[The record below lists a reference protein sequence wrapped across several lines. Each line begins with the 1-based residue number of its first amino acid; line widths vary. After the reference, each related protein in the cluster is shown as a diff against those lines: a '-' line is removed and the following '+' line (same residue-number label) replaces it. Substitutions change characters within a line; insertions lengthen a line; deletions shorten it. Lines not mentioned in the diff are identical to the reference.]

1 MAVVTNYSDTNPPAP
16 THLQNVHWQKTATP
30 VPVQIISITGIGPFI
45 VTTQSAHGLTTGD
58 VAFVQGG
65 GMQGATGTWIV
76 TVSNANV
83 FSVAGNSDINATTDF
98 RESEATVVL
107 GPIDLSAY
115 EPAFIGAGILGSPP
129 GDGLGGAVP
138 YPPAA
143 LAGQG
148 YFLSADGTWQQ
159 PSTGGNS
166 KRTGTF
172 SLGSAG
178 SAVIN
183 HNLGTTAVLYSIY
196 DNGSPPNAIQAEN
209 VQVTDSNNITLIF
222 GAAVSGFCVVIG

>member
-1 MAVVTNYSDTNPPAP
+1 MATVTNYSDSNPAAP
-16 THLQNVHWQKTATP
+16 SHLQNVSWQKTSTP
-30 VPVQIISITGIGPFI
+30 IPVQISTITGSGPFI
-45 VTTQSAHGLTTGD
+45 VTTLSAHGLSTGD
-58 VAFVQGG
+58 IAFVQGG
-65 GMQGATGTWIV
+65 GMQNATGTWAV
-76 TVSNANV
+76 TVTSADV
-83 FSVAGNSDINATTDF
+83 FSIPGNSDINATADF
-98 RESEATVVL
+98 RSSEATIVI

-115 EPAFIGAGILGSPP
+115 LPAFIGAGILGSPP

-148 YFLSADGTWQQ
+148 YFLSADGTWQI

-172 SLGSAG
+172 SLSGAG
-178 SAVIN
+178 TAVIN
-183 HNLGTTAVLYSIY
+183 HNLGTTAVIYAIY

-209 VQVTDSNNITLIF
+209 VQVTDSNNITLTF
-222 GAAVSGFCVVIG
+222 GAAASGFCVVIG